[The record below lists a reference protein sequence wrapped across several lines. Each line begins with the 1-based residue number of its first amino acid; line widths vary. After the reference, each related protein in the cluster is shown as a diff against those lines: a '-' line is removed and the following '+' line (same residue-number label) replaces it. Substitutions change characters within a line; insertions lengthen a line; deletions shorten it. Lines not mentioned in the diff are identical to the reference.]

1 MRDFVESPDYRHIA
15 IQNLAL
21 LTQRLGKVFAS
32 ASTWYKTIRAH
43 GWKRPRKRIH
53 PDKPRHGL
61 KATRPNQFWHTDAT
75 VIRLTTGI
83 RIYLQAIIDNFS
95 RRILAWRVTEKL
107 SSETTRALLVEAS
120 TDLPSIGERPE
131 VVLMTDGGSENFGDV
146 NSLLD
151 DSSWLE
157 RVVAQVEVIFSNS
170 LIEAWWRE
178 LKYRWLFLH
187 LLDNADAVRRLVAF
201 YVSQHNE
208 VVPRAVLQGRTPDE
222 VYFDRDTDLPD
233 RLAVSRREAQQNR
246 IAQNRGR
253 RCDRCA
259 PVGAPNVVGLQG
271 HRNFDRSTA

>member
-1 MRDFVESPDYRHIA
+1 ME
-15 IQNLAL
+15 
-21 LTQRLGKVFAS
+21 
-32 ASTWYKTIRAH
+32 ASTQANP
-43 GWKRPRKRIH
+43 PRQ
-53 PDKPRHGL
+53 L

-271 HRNFDRSTA
+271 HRNIDRSTA